1 MNYRG
6 GVNKEVTMP
15 EYISKG
21 GNWKVVVTKET
32 PKSTEVEISAEVIAE
47 DETITYNEELDIN
60 RDGAVDDK
68 DATIAG
74 KVLNAIK
81 SKKSKKKDKSS

>member
-1 MNYRG
+1 
-6 GVNKEVTMP
+6 MP
-15 EYISKG
+15 KYISKG
-21 GNWKVVVTKET
+21 GNWKVVVVKEE

-60 RDGAVDDK
+60 SDGKLDDK

-81 SKKSKKKDKSS
+81 GKKGKKKSS